1 VPGRDVFVQAWY
13 QGGLSV
19 IDFTDSAHPV
29 EIAYFDRGPI
39 DAEDLVLGGY
49 WSTYWYRGRIYGT
62 EIVRGLDVLK
72 LLPSEHLTAHEIA
85 AATLAD
91 QAVFNPQQQFP
102 LAWPAEPV
110 VARADLDQLG
120 GELPEPVATGLA
132 GTLDR
137 ATERLENG
145 GRDAE
150 LAAELEALAARLEN
164 GAAGVANKRQAGLG
178 QALAAIAQ
186 RLR

>member
-1 VPGRDVFVQAWY
+1 MYLGFSSMNTADDPAPDLLARTLEEAGFESLWY
-13 QGGLSV
+13 GEHSH
-19 IDFTDSAHPV
+19 IPV
-29 EIAYFDRGPI
+29 SR
-39 DAEDLVLGGY
+39 
-49 WSTYWYRGRIYGT
+49 
-62 EIVRGLDVLK
+62 
-72 LLPSEHLTAHEIA
+72 LT
-85 AATLAD
+85 
-91 QAVFNPQQQFP
+91 PY
-102 LAWPAEPV
+102 PA
-110 VARADLDQLG
+110 G

>member
-1 VPGRDVFVQAWY
+1 MAPAADLLGLGATQHLDDVIDAKLFAATHHTREKFLRLDGQIDFGLRFAQTVVAVAAPFFAIAFAKVGQQPAPPAPGRFHPAYKGPQP
-13 QGGLSV
+13 QGPFAHFGLS
-19 IDFTDSAHPV
+19 A
-29 EIAYFDRGPI
+29 
-39 DAEDLVLGGY
+39 L
-49 WSTYWYRGRIYGT
+49 
-62 EIVRGLDVLK
+62 
-72 LLPSEHLTAHEIA
+72 
-85 AATLAD
+85 
-91 QAVFNPQQQFP
+91 
-102 LAWPAEPV
+102 
-110 VARADLDQLG
+110 LDQVLQCIKVAIAVEQQAIG
-120 GELPEPVATGLA
+120 PEPVATGLA

>member
-1 VPGRDVFVQAWY
+1 
-13 QGGLSV
+13 
-19 IDFTDSAHPV
+19 V

-72 LLPSEHLTAHEIA
+72 LVPSEHLTEHEIA
-85 AATLAD
+85 AASLAG

-102 LAWPAEPV
+102 VGWPAEPV
-110 VARADLDQLG
+110 VARAYLDQLD
-120 GELPEPVATGLA
+120 GELPEALATELA
-132 GTLDR
+132 AALER
-137 ATERLENG
+137 STERLENG
-145 GRDAE
+145 GSDAE
-150 LAAELEALAARLEN
+150 LAAELEALAAKLEN
-164 GAAGVANKRQAGLG
+164 GADGVAKKRQAGLG
-178 QALAAIAQ
+178 RTLTAMAQ